1 MKIEILCTGDE
12 ILTGKTTN
20 TNYSYIAQRLTENAL
35 DTHWGTTVGDDKT
48 SLLLAFE
55 QSAQRA
61 DAVIVNGGLGPTVDD
76 LSQEVAAAAAGVELE
91 CHEQWLEKLKDF
103 YASRGREM
111 PENNI
116 KQAMLPVGAE
126 FIDNPVGTACGFAI
140 DIHGSRFFFTPGV
153 PHEMRLM
160 ITDQVIP
167 RLLSMSGENL
177 VTQLK
182 RFHTF
187 GIGESRADELL
198 AGAVPDITD
207 TNAQVKLGFQSHYPQ
222 LETKLSI
229 RATDKQSLSNMLEP
243 VENELRTRLGNF
255 ILCEDDD
262 TLESVIFS
270 RLLENNHTLSTLE
283 SHTSGEVAKRLM
295 QSATD
300 PECIQ
305 QSIVSPH
312 LSALC
317 TAAGAPELATG
328 KHASTALAQSLA
340 VSLCSSTGASHALVT
355 LLEKNTSDKEST
367 VDVYI
372 GICSPEGNSQR
383 HARLPGRRGWVQL
396 GSAELALDCLRRHLY
411 GLPVDERIDF
421 EIHS

>member
-35 DTHWGTTVGDDKT
+35 DTHWGITVGDDRA

-76 LSQEVAAAAAGVELE
+76 LSQEVAATAAGVELE
-91 CHEQWLEKLKDF
+91 CHEQWLEKLKAF

-116 KQAMLPVGAE
+116 KQAMLPAGAE

-140 DIHGSRFFFTPGV
+140 DIHGARFFFTPGV

-160 ITDQVIP
+160 VTDQVIP
-167 RLLSMSGENL
+167 RLLSISGENL
-177 VTQLK
+177 ETQLK

-198 AGAVPDITD
+198 AGAVPDGAD
-207 TNAQVKLGFQSHYPQ
+207 SDAQVKLGFQSHYPQ

-229 RATDKQSLSNMLEP
+229 RATDKQSLSTILEP
-243 VENELRTRLGNF
+243 VEKEVRNRLGNF

-270 RLLENNHTLSTLE
+270 KLLENSESLSTLE
-283 SHTSGEVAKRLM
+283 SNTGGEIAKRLM
-295 QSATD
+295 QSATNHD
-300 PECIQ
+300 CIK
-305 QSIVSPH
+305 QSVVSPH
-312 LSALC
+312 LQILC
-317 TAAGAPELATG
+317 ESAGAPELATG
-328 KHASTALAQSLA
+328 KQTGAELAQSLA
-340 VSLCSSTGASHALVT
+340 VSLCGSSSATHSLVT
-355 LLEKNTSDKEST
+355 LLENNASDTDST
-367 VDVYI
+367 VEVYI
-372 GICSPEGNSQR
+372 GICSPQGNSQR
-383 HARLPGRRGWVQL
+383 HARLPGRRGWIQL

-421 EIHS
+421 EVHT